1 MIKLYGSG
9 TPNVFKVL
17 FMLGE
22 TGLDFELERVNVMA
36 QEQFTPQ
43 FVALNP
49 NSKVPVIVDTDP
61 ENAGPDG
68 KAHTVFE
75 SGAILIYLADKT
87 GKFLPKESAARSVAM
102 QWLMWQMASVG
113 PMFGQAVHFKYIAP
127 AGTDYPRQRYMT
139 EARRLFG
146 VLNERL
152 SNNAYLAGAEF
163 SIADMA
169 TYPWTAKYF
178 KTLGFDAAD
187 FLHVA
192 EWVKRLE
199 ARPGL
204 QRVNDLATTLFKEG
218 LVKQKQADADSLDRF
233 FGRGKYVTAGK

>member
-22 TGLDFELERVNVMA
+22 TGLDFDLERVNVMA
-36 QEQFTPQ
+36 QEQFTPE

-49 NSKVPVIVDTDP
+49 NSKVPVIVDDD
-61 ENAGPDG
+61 GPGG
-68 KAHTVFE
+68 KPHTVFE

-87 GKFLPKESAARSVAM
+87 GLFLPKEPAARSTVL

-113 PMFGQAVHFKYIAP
+113 PMFGQAVHFKYVAP

-146 VLNERL
+146 VLNNRL
-152 SNNAYLAGAEF
+152 SNHACMAGADF

-178 KTLGFDAAD
+178 KTLGFDPAD
-187 FLHVA
+187 FPHVA
-192 EWVKRLE
+192 DWAKRLE

-204 QRVNDLATTLFKEG
+204 QRVNELATSLFKEG
-218 LVKQKQADADSLDRF
+218 LVKQKEADADSLDRF

>member
-22 TGLDFELERVNVMA
+22 TGLDFELERVNVVA
-36 QEQFTPQ
+36 QEQFKPE
-43 FVALNP
+43 FIALNP
-49 NSKVPVIVDTDP
+49 NSKVPVIVDS
-61 ENAGPDG
+61 EGPGG
-68 KAHTVFE
+68 KPHKVFE
-75 SGAILIYLADKT
+75 SGAILIYLADKS
-87 GKFLPKESAARSVAM
+87 GQFLPKEPAARSTAL

-139 EARRLFG
+139 EAHRLFG
-146 VLNERL
+146 VLNARL

-169 TYPWTAKYF
+169 TYPWTGKYF
-178 KTLGFDAAD
+178 KTRGFDPVD
-187 FLHVA
+187 FPHVA
-192 EWVKRLE
+192 DWVKRLA

-218 LVKQKQADADSLDRF
+218 LVKQKEADADSLDRF

>member
-1 MIKLYGSG
+1 MIKLYCSG

-22 TGLDFELERVNVMA
+22 TGLDFELERVNVVA
-36 QEQFTPQ
+36 QEQFKPE
-43 FVALNP
+43 FIALNP
-49 NSKVPVIVDTDP
+49 NSKVPVIVDSD
-61 ENAGPDG
+61 GPDG
-68 KAHTVFE
+68 QPHTVFE

-87 GKFLPKESAARSVAM
+87 GQFLPKEPATRSTAL

-139 EARRLFG
+139 EARRLYG
-146 VLNERL
+146 VLNDRL

-187 FLHVA
+187 FPHVA
-192 EWVKRLE
+192 DWVKRLE
-199 ARPGL
+199 ERPGL
-204 QRVNDLATTLFKEG
+204 KKVNDLATSLFKEG
-218 LVKQKQADADSLDRF
+218 LAKQKEADADSLDRF
-233 FGRGKYVTAGK
+233 FGRGRYVTAS

>member
-22 TGLDFELERVNVMA
+22 TGLDFELERVNVVA
-36 QEQFTPQ
+36 QQQFTPA

-49 NSKVPVIVDTDP
+49 NSKVPVLVDDD
-61 ENAGPDG
+61 GPGG
-68 KAHTVFE
+68 KPHTVFE

-87 GKFLPKESAARSVAM
+87 GQFLPKEPAARSTAL

-113 PMFGQAVHFKYIAP
+113 PMIGQAVHFKYIAP

-146 VLNERL
+146 VLNKRL
-152 SNNAYLAGAEF
+152 SNNTYMAGAEF

-187 FLHVA
+187 FPHVA
-192 EWVKRLE
+192 EWAKRLE

-204 QRVNDLATTLFKEG
+204 QKVNDLATSLFKEG
-218 LVKQKQADADSLDRF
+218 LVKQKEADADSLDRF
-233 FGRGKYVTAGK
+233 FGRGRYVTAS